1 MREKFM
7 SISLT
12 PFHMSTTGEVI
23 KKNVAVYFGV
33 AATITL
39 IAGAIFA
46 GAIAAQGY
54 DISFKGAEF
63 LNYEGIFYITTP
75 IMGLGILSLVI
86 GRTLYGE
93 GSKIKKNKT
102 PIKNTPPNS
111 YAIGNNCQAKDP
123 NDPNTFYPALILD
136 VHGSSNKYLVKFL
149 VPGTDIN
156 DYIEWVSSENMRPSN
171 CTPQPKAQ

>member
-93 GSKIKKNKT
+93 GSKIKKNSA
-102 PIKNTPPNS
+102 PI
-111 YAIGNNCQAKDP
+111 
-123 NDPNTFYPALILD
+123 
-136 VHGSSNKYLVKFL
+136 
-149 VPGTDIN
+149 
-156 DYIEWVSSENMRPSN
+156 
-171 CTPQPKAQ
+171 